1 MKLFDLTGKKAI
13 VTGASRGLGRGIA
26 EGLHEAGAEVAI
38 FGRSEETFA
47 TAEEMSKTGAKI
59 YAVRGDLSD
68 REQIPD
74 LFNQAVETLGT
85 IDILVNN
92 AGIQKIYK
100 SEEFPLEIWDQV
112 LQINLST
119 VFQLCQLAG
128 KIMLKKGGGK
138 IINIA
143 SMNYFVTAQKIIAY
157 VASKAAVGQITKA
170 LSNEWGGRGINVNA
184 IAPGYF
190 DTTLTSFIHQDTERE
205 KLIESRIPMGR
216 WGKPDDLKGAAVFL
230 ASDASA
236 YVNGVVLPVD
246 GGYLSR

>member
-1 MKLFDLTGKKAI
+1 MNLFDLTGKKAI
-13 VTGASRGLGRGIA
+13 VTGASRGLGRGLA
-26 EGLHEAGAEVAI
+26 EGLHDAGAEVAI
-38 FGRSEETFA
+38 LDISDEVFE
-47 TAEEMSKTGAKI
+47 TAEKMSNKGAKVHAI
-59 YAVRGDLSD
+59 KGDLSD
-68 REQIPD
+68 RTQIPD
-74 LFNQAVETLGT
+74 LFNQSVKALGT

-92 AGIQKIYK
+92 AGIQRVYK
-100 SEEFPLEIWDQV
+100 SEEFPLDVWDQV

-128 KIMLKKGGGK
+128 KVMLEKGSGK

-170 LSNEWGGRGINVNA
+170 LSNEWGGMGINVNA

-190 DTTLTSFIHQDTERE
+190 DTTLTSFIHHDTERK
-205 KLIESRIPMGR
+205 KLIESRIPMKR
-216 WGKPDDLKGAAVFL
+216 WGNPNDLKGAVVFL
-230 ASDASA
+230 ASEAAA